1 MSFEASE
8 LKKKERYEF
17 WVTASTIIGEG
28 QPSKSVSLSPSSRG
42 GFSESPL
49 AYVMHI
55 TDPHTVLLLWQI
67 VKLFWETSVAYLSPV
82 CRNVLCNGEILVINN
97 TTLDQW
103 HCIDWIDL
111 AQDTDQ

>member
-42 GFSESPL
+42 GFLEFLLP
-49 AYVMHI
+49 YVIHI
-55 TDPHTVLLLWQI
+55 IDPYRFCLEVEVPSSYYILPAKLLWQI
-67 VKLFWETSVAYLSPV
+67 VKLFWETFVTY
-82 CRNVLCNGEILVINN
+82 
-97 TTLDQW
+97 
-103 HCIDWIDL
+103 
-111 AQDTDQ
+111 